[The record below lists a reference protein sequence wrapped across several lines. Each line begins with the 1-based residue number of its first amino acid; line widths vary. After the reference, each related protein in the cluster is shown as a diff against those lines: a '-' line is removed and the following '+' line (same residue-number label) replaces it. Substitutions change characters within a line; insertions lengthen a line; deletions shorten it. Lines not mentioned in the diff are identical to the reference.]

1 MRIFPLILSISFSFY
16 GKGQNITYPVI
27 DMHLHV
33 YTEDGRWKAHIPN
46 PRTGQ
51 PMTADNPQKH
61 YAATMAEM
69 KKWNYKKAVISGD
82 DTTAEYLWK
91 NKNPDLFITGLAFRL
106 DNLPDTNWL
115 RGAFESGKIEVLGEI
130 YVQLDGVAPDSLI
143 LEPYY
148 SLAEIYDIPVA
159 IHIGPGPQGA
169 PYRGT
174 PKYRMELSNALAL
187 EDVLIR
193 HPKMRI
199 YVMHAGW
206 PLADE
211 MIALMYAHPQV
222 YVDIAVIDWTRPTE
236 NFHDYLRRLIEA
248 GFGKRIMFG
257 SDQMVWP
264 EAISIAIN
272 NVLSAKF
279 LTEDQK
285 KDILSRN
292 AEQFLKLK

>member
-1 MRIFPLILSISFSFY
+1 MKTLFFALLILLSLY
-16 GKGQNITYPVI
+16 TTGQPETYQVI

-33 YTEDGRWKAHIPN
+33 YSEDGRWNAHIPN

-51 PMTADNPQKH
+51 AMIADNPQKH
-61 YAATMAEM
+61 YDATMVEM

-82 DTTAEYLWK
+82 DTAAEFLWK
-91 NKNPDLFITGLAFRL
+91 NKNPDLFITGLAFRAN
-106 DNLPDTNWL
+106 NLPDTNWL
-115 RGAFESGKIEVLGEI
+115 RSAFERGKIKVLGEI
-130 YVQLDGVAPDSLI
+130 YVQLDGVAPDSSI

-148 SLAEIYDIPVA
+148 SLAERYDVPVA

-174 PKYRMELSNALAL
+174 PNYRMKLSNALEL
-187 EDVLIR
+187 EDVLVR

-285 KDILSRN
+285 RDILSRN

>member
-1 MRIFPLILSISFSFY
+1 MRIFVLLLTLCFPVYGMGQRLS
-16 GKGQNITYPVI
+16 YPVI
-27 DMHLHV
+27 DMHMHV
-33 YTEDGRWKAHIPN
+33 YSEDDRWKAHIPN
-46 PRTGQ
+46 PITNQ

-61 YAATMAEM
+61 YEATIAEM
-69 KKWNYKKAVISGD
+69 IKWNYKKAVISGD
-82 DTTAEYLWK
+82 DTSTVYAWK
-91 NKNPDLFITGLAFRL
+91 IKNPDLFISGLSFRL
-106 DNLPDTNWL
+106 HNLPDTNWL
-115 RGAFESGKIEVLGEI
+115 KTAFENGKINVLGEI

-148 SLAEIYDIPVA
+148 SLAERYDIPVA
-159 IHIGPGPQGA
+159 IHVGLGPAGTA
-169 PYRGT
+169 YRGA
-174 PKYRMELSNALAL
+174 PKYRMRQSNALAL
-187 EDVLIR
+187 EEVLLR

-236 NFHDYLRRLIEA
+236 NFHDYLRRLMEA

-264 EAISIAIN
+264 DAISIAIN

-285 KDILSRN
+285 KDILARN
-292 AEQFLKLK
+292 AEHFLRLK

>member
-1 MRIFPLILSISFSFY
+1 MKTLFFALLILLSLY
-16 GKGQNITYPVI
+16 TTAQPETYQVI

-33 YTEDGRWKAHIPN
+33 YSEDGRWNAHIPN

-51 PMTADNPQKH
+51 PMIADNPQKH
-61 YAATMAEM
+61 YDATMAEM

-82 DTTAEYLWK
+82 DTTSVFLWK
-91 NKNPDLFITGLAFRL
+91 DKNPDLFITGLAFRL
-106 DNLPDTNWL
+106 NNLPDTNWL
-115 RGAFESGKIEVLGEI
+115 RNAFEKGKIKVLGEI

-148 SLAEIYDIPVA
+148 SLAERYDIPVG

-174 PKYRMELSNALAL
+174 PKYRMKLSNALAL
-187 EDVLIR
+187 EDVLLK

-236 NFHDYLRRLIEA
+236 NFHDYLRRLVEA

-264 EAISIAIN
+264 EAISIALN
-272 NVLSAKF
+272 NVLSVTF
-279 LTEDQK
+279 LTEEQK
-285 KDILSRN
+285 QDILYRN
-292 AEQFLKLK
+292 AEQFLKMK